1 MAAEV
6 SKAVR
11 KCPASSE
18 SQSLAPASWNGSRK
32 KMLIRM
38 CHSCGSK
45 ILVIG
50 IRGTVT
56 TMDWAVNS
64 NTSPTEAPEVCR
76 IP

>member
-11 KCPASSE
+11 KCRTSSE
-18 SQSLAPASWNGSRK
+18 TQSLAPASWNGSRK
-32 KMLIRM
+32 TMIVRM
-38 CHSCGSK
+38 CHSCGST

-50 IRGTVT
+50 IRGTVS

-64 NTSPTEAPEVCR
+64 NTSPAEAPEVC
-76 IP
+76 